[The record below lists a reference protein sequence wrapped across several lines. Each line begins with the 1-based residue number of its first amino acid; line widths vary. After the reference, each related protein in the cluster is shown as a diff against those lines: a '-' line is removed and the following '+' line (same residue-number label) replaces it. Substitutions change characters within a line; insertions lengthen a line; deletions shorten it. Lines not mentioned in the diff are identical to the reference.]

1 MQFRQ
6 KTHRDKDGNIRQGQ
20 TVQLM
25 RYTYDA
31 ENKRGQGMSARHGH
45 AGDLHTRC
53 FTTRLL

>member
-31 ENKRGQGMSARHGH
+31 ENKRGRPAYKVLYDPSAMTS
-45 AGDLHTRC
+45 AS
-53 FTTRLL
+53 